1 MHLLWFGSP
10 GSMNLGSTHWVH
22 LLPFVGADDEW
33 ARKSLPQICWGE
45 TLGFNDCHHQLVS
58 SKLKGELG
66 QMSLVLSLKLRRCY
80 KKMNQATFN
89 SSWDLQPTN
98 STWNANQIF
107 KGEWFVPINFKLPMF
122 EHFIFLEWLIFPDLN
137 HQIVKKFLLNDGFK
151 LFWYFTNIPG

>member
-1 MHLLWFGSP
+1 
-10 GSMNLGSTHWVH
+10 MNLGSTHWVH

-98 STWNANQIF
+98 ST
-107 KGEWFVPINFKLPMF
+107 
-122 EHFIFLEWLIFPDLN
+122 
-137 HQIVKKFLLNDGFK
+137 
-151 LFWYFTNIPG
+151 

>member
-1 MHLLWFGSP
+1 
-10 GSMNLGSTHWVH
+10 MNLGSTHWVH

-80 KKMNQATFN
+80 KKRIR
-89 SSWDLQPTN
+89 QPLIPHGIYN
-98 STWNANQIF
+98 PLIQLEMQI
-107 KGEWFVPINFKLPMF
+107 KYLRV
-122 EHFIFLEWLIFPDLN
+122 HFILIKLLPGFIPQFLAMTEYIVNGLPPSVLN
-137 HQIVKKFLLNDGFK
+137 YQCLSTSFLWND
-151 LFWYFTNIPG
+151 